1 MKRIL
6 LNCLLV
12 VLAIQVAD
20 AQYRTE
26 RSGYDGDYFSLEGTL
41 ELFQASR
48 DMNAFERKL
57 NTQNQWVNNLDLNY
71 DGQTDYIRV
80 EHRRKG
86 DFHVIILQALVDRY
100 AVQDVA
106 VIEIEQIGRREA
118 ILQIVG
124 DEDLYGQEVVVEPIT
139 GYANSRRGYHS
150 EYGDFV
156 NVYYWPSVQDILRPN
171 YSAYVSPYRWQ
182 YYPTWW
188 SSWRPLS
195 YNVYRPRVLVYHNRF
210 RIANRHRVLNVHN
223 FYRPYRSYCNT
234 VVVRSNRVR
243 VQQGRKPIY
252 RPRGNQRD
260 GYSYQGERPNGRLNS
275 QNGNRSLNADRR
287 TTSNIRT
294 TPSRGTN
301 QGRSNNSRL
310 NTPAGQAAS
319 RTGVIRPGRTGGQ
332 SSNSV
337 RTAPAVSKRPERSNQ
352 SNYNSSRRNTNTR
365 VASSRPARTE
375 SRTPERVR
383 SNDPVR
389 SRTQYQQK
397 STRTSAP
404 SNNSSVR
411 QTTKRTVSTN
421 RSVSTGSRSRSVSL
435 QRQNTSRNTN
445 TRISSRSINKT
456 PATSKRQVAP
466 RTQGSTV
473 KSKTSTRGRSGQSVR
488 RKNDQK

>member
-6 LNCLLV
+6 LNCLLI
-12 VLAIQVAD
+12 VLTIQVAD

-48 DMNAFERKL
+48 DMSVFERKL

-71 DGQTDYIRV
+71 DGQIDYIRV

-139 GYANSRRGYHS
+139 GYADSRGGYHS

-156 NVYYWPSVQDILRPN
+156 NVYYWSSVQNILRPN
-171 YSAYVSPYRWQ
+171 YSVYASPYRWQ
-182 YYPTWW
+182 SYPIGW

-195 YNVYRPRVLVYHNRF
+195 WNIYRPRVLVYNNRF
-210 RIANRHRVLNVHN
+210 RIANRHRVLSVHN

-234 VVVRSNRVR
+234 VVIRSNRVR
-243 VQQGRKPIY
+243 VQQGRNPIY
-252 RPRGNQRD
+252 RPRRNQGNS
-260 GYSYQGERPNGRLNS
+260 YSYQGERPNGRLNA
-275 QNGNRSLNADRR
+275 QTGNRSLNTDRR
-287 TTSNIRT
+287 TTPDIRT
-294 TPSRGTN
+294 APGRGTN

-310 NTPAGQAAS
+310 NTPTGQAAS
-319 RTGVIRPGRTGGQ
+319 RTGVIRPGRTGDQ
-332 SSNSV
+332 SSNRA
-337 RTAPAVSKRPERSNQ
+337 RTAAPLSKRSERSNQ
-352 SNYNSSRRNTNTR
+352 PSYNSSQRNTNTR
-365 VASSRPARTE
+365 VGSSSSVRTE
-375 SRTPERVR
+375 NRTPERVR

-421 RSVSTGSRSRSVSL
+421 RSVSTGSRSRSVSP
-435 QRQNTSRNTN
+435 QRQNTSRSTN
-445 TRISSRSINKT
+445 TRTSPRSINKT
-456 PATSKRQVAP
+456 PASSKRQVVP
-466 RTQGSTV
+466 STQRSTL
-473 KSKTSTRGRSGQSVR
+473 KSKASTRSREGQSTR
-488 RKNDQK
+488 RKNDQ